1 MNALLPLLSLL
12 SLLFGTDE
20 ASLVFAGDAMQH
32 QAQLDAARRPDGRWD
47 YSECFADVAPWFR
60 SADLAVVNLETPI
73 SPAPHSGYPCF
84 NAPDTYLR
92 ALRDAG
98 FRLFL
103 TANNHTLDRRD
114 KGLRHTLDAL
124 DSIGASHLGT
134 YRNAAERTRLM
145 PHIRT
150 VGGIRIGFLNYTYGT
165 NGIRHGAAVAVDPI
179 DVSLIEADIA
189 RARSR
194 GVELVAVCIHWGVE
208 YRMLP
213 EQSQRDTG
221 SRIHRAGADMV
232 IGSHPHVIQPAEM
245 AADSA
250 GRRHLTVYSLGNFLS
265 AMRTPDTRG
274 GAAVSV
280 TLRRDR
286 LGRPYIDR
294 AESHL
299 LFTVTPSRP
308 GEPFRV
314 VRADRPIHDDPE
326 AEEQRIEFARR
337 AAEIL
342 RQHNKNV
349 KAP

>member
-1 MNALLPLLSLL
+1 MTEILLILCSLL
-12 SLLFGTDE
+12 IPADRAELL
-20 ASLVFAGDAMQH
+20 FAGDAMQH
-32 QAQLDAARRPDGRWD
+32 QRQIDAARRPDGSLD
-47 YSECFADVAPWFR
+47 YSPYFTALEPYIS
-60 SADLAVVNLETPI
+60 SADYAVVNLETPLGG
-73 SPAPHSGYPCF
+73 PPYSGYPMFCAHD
-84 NAPDTYLR
+84 NYVT
-92 ALRDAG
+92 ALTDAG
-98 FRLFL
+98 FDLML
-103 TANNHTLDRRD
+103 SANNHILDRHDRGVLRTISTFEAMGVPWLGVYRD
-114 KGLRHTLDAL
+114 AAHRHE
-124 DSIGASHLGT
+124 H
-134 YRNAAERTRLM
+134 M
-145 PHIRT
+145 PFIRHIN
-150 VGGIRIGFLNYTYGT
+150 GFRIAFLNYTYGT

-314 VRADRPIHDDPE
+314 VRADRPIHDDQE

>member
-1 MNALLPLLSLL
+1 MTEILLILCSLL
-12 SLLFGTDE
+12 IPADRAELL
-20 ASLVFAGDAMQH
+20 FAGDAMQH
-32 QAQLDAARRPDGRWD
+32 QRQIDAARRPDGSLD
-47 YSECFADVAPWFR
+47 YSPYFTALEPYIS
-60 SADLAVVNLETPI
+60 SADYAVVNLETPLGG
-73 SPAPHSGYPCF
+73 PPYSGYPMFCAHD
-84 NAPDTYLR
+84 NYVT
-92 ALRDAG
+92 ALTDAG
-98 FRLFL
+98 FDLML
-103 TANNHTLDRRD
+103 SANNHILDRHDRGVLRTISTFEAMGVPWLGVYRD
-114 KGLRHTLDAL
+114 AAHRHE
-124 DSIGASHLGT
+124 H
-134 YRNAAERTRLM
+134 M
-145 PHIRT
+145 PFIRHIN
-150 VGGIRIGFLNYTYGT
+150 GFRIAFLNYTYGT